1 MRFGAFIKSRRQAD
15 PRELTLRDVARFLGI
30 SISYL
35 SDVEQGRRKPF
46 DSAKIEKFCIY
57 LGLPDEDRS
66 LMYDLAALETGKVPS
81 DIKDILMYTEIG
93 DLAWHALRLSNA
105 GVITEDDWR
114 EFIRSAAPELIV
126 LENGLS
132 FY

>member
-46 DSAKIEKFCIY
+46 DSARIEKFCFY
-57 LGLPDEDRS
+57 LGLSDEDCSR
-66 LMYDLAALETGKVPS
+66 MYDLAALETGKVPS

>member
-46 DSAKIEKFCIY
+46 DSARIEKFCIY